1 MNEFDLINKYFNFP
15 SISADLGIGDD
26 AALFNKNK
34 NEFYAISVDTLNLN
48 HHFTNTS
55 DPYYLGWKSLA
66 VNISDIVAM
75 GGMPKYALLSLSILE
90 PEDFW
95 LSKFAKGLRA
105 CAKKYNVELIGG
117 DTNKGSPSISITIIG
132 DVLKKNVLRRD
143 QVQIKDEIWL
153 TNEVGYAALHF
164 QYDSIP
170 QKNRQTISNCL
181 KKSAHQ
187 GFVKPMPPLDFI
199 QKAKS
204 LIHGAIDVSDGL
216 AGDLQH
222 ITLKNGFGAKI
233 YIDKIPMHKWFRE
246 NNFYELALTG
256 GEDYQILFTA
266 PVKNNH
272 KINSL
277 LKKFSMKG
285 AMIGHVSNK
294 KSIQYELN
302 GQPFYLSKD
311 GFRHFG

>member
-26 AALFNKNK
+26 AALINKNK

-48 HHFTNTS
+48 HHFTKTS

-75 GGMPKYALLSLSILE
+75 GAMPKYALLSLSILE
-90 PEDFW
+90 PEDSW
-95 LSKFAKGLRA
+95 LSKFAKGLRT

-143 QVQIKDEIWL
+143 QVQINDEIWL

-181 KKSAHQ
+181 KKSAHE

-199 QKAKS
+199 QKQK
-204 LIHGAIDVSDGL
+204 V
-216 AGDLQH
+216 
-222 ITLKNGFGAKI
+222 
-233 YIDKIPMHKWFRE
+233 
-246 NNFYELALTG
+246 
-256 GEDYQILFTA
+256 
-266 PVKNNH
+266 
-272 KINSL
+272 
-277 LKKFSMKG
+277 
-285 AMIGHVSNK
+285 
-294 KSIQYELN
+294 
-302 GQPFYLSKD
+302 
-311 GFRHFG
+311 

>member
-26 AALFNKNK
+26 AALINKNK

-48 HHFTNTS
+48 HHFTKTS

-90 PEDFW
+90 PEDSW

-143 QVQIKDEIWL
+143 QVEINDEIWL
-153 TNEVGYAALHF
+153 TSEVGYAALHF
-164 QYDSIP
+164 QYNNIP

-181 KKSAHQ
+181 KKSAHES
-187 GFVKPMPPLDFI
+187 FVKPIPPLGFI

-204 LIHGAIDVSDGL
+204 LIHSAIDLSDGL

-266 PVKNNH
+266 PKKNNN

-294 KSIQYELN
+294 KSIQYELD